1 MSETPFKCY
10 TVLSEILQKISRGEL
25 QDAEVLLDTAL
36 VKQDPEAHC
45 KKITEDIKTLI
56 KQLGEGAKF
65 ASALLDGK
73 LNYEAPKNFYLF
85 SEYKQLQANL
95 KHLTWQT
102 QQIAKG
108 DYSQNV
114 NFMGKFSHA
123 FNRMI
128 DGLKEAQ
135 KTQDQL
141 KELYA
146 TRDKFFSIISH
157 DLRSPFNA
165 ILGFS
170 DILVEEWDELTDA
183 ERKNFLRNIRNTAHN
198 TFDLL
203 ERLLEWSRIQTG
215 KMRFVTARLNLGKVV
230 EETFNL
236 HTASAGNKLI
246 GLIMEVAAES
256 YAWADK
262 DAILLVL
269 RNLISNGIK
278 FTRQGGLVTVSAA
291 LMNNLVVISVSD
303 TGVGISKEN
312 LKKLF
317 RFEEKTEGT
326 DKEKGSGL
334 GLVLC
339 KEIIE
344 KSGGR
349 IWAESTEGEGS
360 VFSFTLPLTQP
371 IQDIP

>member
-1 MSETPFKCY
+1 
-10 TVLSEILQKISRGEL
+10 
-25 QDAEVLLDTAL
+25 
-36 VKQDPEAHC
+36 
-45 KKITEDIKTLI
+45 
-56 KQLGEGAKF
+56 
-65 ASALLDGK
+65 
-73 LNYEAPKNFYLF
+73 
-85 SEYKQLQANL
+85 
-95 KHLTWQT
+95 
-102 QQIAKG
+102 
-108 DYSQNV
+108 
-114 NFMGKFSHA
+114 
-123 FNRMI
+123 
-128 DGLKEAQ
+128 
-135 KTQDQL
+135 
-141 KELYA
+141 
-146 TRDKFFSIISH
+146 
-157 DLRSPFNA
+157 
-165 ILGFS
+165 
-170 DILVEEWDELTDA
+170 
-183 ERKNFLRNIRNTAHN
+183 
-198 TFDLL
+198 
-203 ERLLEWSRIQTG
+203 
-215 KMRFVTARLNLGKVV
+215 VV

-317 RFEEKTEGT
+317 RFEEQLKTEGT